1 MPYFLIGLALLV
13 LLLLAGGGLLRADPK
28 KLARQLRL
36 FGGWGALGLAA
47 LFAVTGRFPLAVPLA
62 FIGAMLLGRSMPF
75 GFPGGFGSFPGS
87 ASKTAGQQ
95 SRVRTAFFEMSLD
108 HDTGDIGGRVL
119 QGSFAGRELG
129 ELGRGELIA
138 LWSECHGDDMQS
150 AQLLEAYLDR
160 KEPGW
165 REEAGAAGAERGAG
179 SGGGRRMTVDEA
191 YEILGLSPGASANE
205 IRRAH
210 RTLMKKLH
218 PDQGGSN
225 YLASKINEAKDLLL
239 GGKA

>member
-1 MPYFLIGLALLV
+1 MPYFLIGLAVLV
-13 LLLLAGGGLLRADPK
+13 LLFVAARGFMSADPK

-36 FGGWGALGLAA
+36 IGGWGAIGLAA

-62 FIGAMLLGRSMPF
+62 LVGTMLLGRGLSFGIPG
-75 GFPGGFGSFPGS
+75 GFPGN

-108 HDTGDIGGRVL
+108 HDTGDIGGQVL
-119 QGSFAGRELG
+119 KGNFAGRELG

-138 LWSECHGDDMQS
+138 LWSECRDEDAQS
-150 AQLLEAYLDR
+150 AHLLEAYLDR
-160 KEPGW
+160 TQPGW
-165 REEAGAAGAERGAG
+165 RDETGDARAGQGAG
-179 SGGGRRMTVDEA
+179 GAGGGKRMTVDEA
-191 YEILGLSPGASANE
+191 YEILGLAPGASPDE
-205 IRRAH
+205 IRHAH

-239 GGKA
+239 GGKT

>member
-13 LLLLAGGGLLRADPK
+13 LLIVAARGFVGADPK
-28 KLARQLRL
+28 KLARQMRL

-62 FIGAMLLGRSMPF
+62 VVGAMMLGRSLPF
-75 GFPGGFGSFPGS
+75 GFPGGFGSFPGN

-108 HDTGDIGGRVL
+108 HDTGDIGGHVL
-119 QGSFAGRELG
+119 QGNFAGRDLG
-129 ELGRGELIA
+129 DLGRGELIA
-138 LWSECHGDDMQS
+138 LWSECSGEDAQS
-150 AQLLEAYLDR
+150 AQLLAAYLDR
-160 KEPGW
+160 NQPGW
-165 REEAGAAGAERGAG
+165 REEVGDAGADQGAG
-179 SGGGRRMTVDEA
+179 GGGKRMTVDEA
-191 YEILGLSPGASANE
+191 YEILGLAPGASANE
-205 IRRAH
+205 IRSAH

-239 GGKA
+239 GGKP